1 MVGRNLPVGNSRI
14 VNVDLSLYYFT
25 ILLLLVT
32 CSCSARAIGQPN
44 LDKLLDRARMTVSV
58 GMPVED
64 AKIKMEKLGFTC
76 KLVENGTITYT
87 DATNPQRAAIR
98 NVKFLQCIARSRI
111 IVGESVLD
119 VQLLVEDGKVKEIY
133 KVFETIAL

>member
-25 ILLLLVT
+25 ILLLVVT
-32 CSCSARAIGQPN
+32 CSCSARAIGEPN
-44 LDKLLDRARMTVSV
+44 LDKLLDRAEMTVSV

-64 AKIKMEKLGFTC
+64 AKIQMEKLGFTC

-87 DATNPQRAAIR
+87 DPSNPQGASIR
-98 NVKFLQCIARSRI
+98 NVKFLRCIARSRI
-111 IVGESVLD
+111 IVGESTLSVK
-119 VQLLVEDGKVKEIY
+119 LLVEDGKVKEVYNSIHT
-133 KVFETIAL
+133 VAL